1 MATKRTT
8 KEAIS
13 ARREQLRA
21 EHADAVREKIQTG
34 NLVTLLEGFAL
45 GTNKVKMTPQRLKA
59 IEMLLDKTVPNLA
72 SIKHEVDAK
81 SVTFLIDTTFDEQQQ
96 PNQVPTS
103 G

>member
-1 MATKRTT
+1 MATKKTT

-13 ARREQLRA
+13 ARREHLRA
-21 EHADAVREKIQTG
+21 EHADAVRENIQTG
-34 NLVTLLEGFAL
+34 NLVTLLQGYAL
-45 GTNKVKMTPQRLKA
+45 GTNKVKMTGQRLKA

>member
-1 MATKRTT
+1 MATKKTT

-21 EHADAVREKIQTG
+21 EHADAVRENISTG
-34 NLVTLLEGFAL
+34 KLVALLEGFAL
-45 GTNKVKMTPQRLKA
+45 GTNKSKLTPQRIKA